1 MCQLITNL
9 AYLPSYRIVQP
20 KLKWF
25 CFRTKQ
31 PGKAIGFLLDWL
43 LWIITF
49 NQLIEQLQ
57 QTPFILLW
65 KMENISVCLSIFDGT
80 LVNLEVSPSLTVGQ
94 MKGMILQ
101 LRHLRLQCEEAR
113 NLVVVFAGK
122 ALQDDRRL
130 QVRWLVEIISHNR
143 IPVN

>member
-1 MCQLITNL
+1 MSEWITNL
-9 AYLPSYRIVQP
+9 AYFPSYANVQP

-25 CFRTKQ
+25 SFRTKQ
-31 PGKAIGFLLDWL
+31 PGKVIGFLLDCL
-43 LWIITF
+43 LWILVF
-49 NQLIEQLQ
+49 NQLIENPP

-94 MKGMILQ
+94 MKEMILQ
-101 LRHLRLQCEEAR
+101 LRHLRLQREEAR

-130 QVRWLVEIISHNR
+130 QVRWVVAIISDNR
-143 IPVN
+143 VPVN